1 MELTK
6 HFFFNLSLLIV
17 LLFLGLLWVERLNI
31 TRSIK
36 IVAFF
41 YLVISF
47 FICLAFSYP
56 IHEGFYLDLRNIPII
71 IGGLYMGLGPLL
83 GLVTIGIRGMYGID
97 FDFWLTAIFYSAIS
111 FSLWRLS
118 PFFLKQSSNQR
129 ILFSVGFTFL
139 LSLIQTVLEFVH
151 LPYPLFDVY
160 FAFLFIQPLG
170 VGMIAYYIEE
180 TRKSAILSER
190 LLKVNR
196 QEVIEKMGAAI
207 SHEIRNPL
215 TAAIGF
221 VQLLQSENIS
231 DENRLQYLSI
241 LRRELKSAERVIQDY
256 LNLSK
261 PEIKLVESLIVQEEI
276 QRVIQLLQPS
286 ANRNSVQVITYFSH
300 EATIEGD
307 RQKFHQCLV
316 NIMKNAI
323 EAMPNGG
330 ILKVETHST
339 QTNVR
344 ITIGD
349 TGSGMTSEQVVRLG
363 EPYYSTKGDKGT
375 GLGMIVVFSFIR
387 AMNGTIHV
395 ESELGVGTTFEIM
408 FSSSSISVAQ
418 TETKNTTSELV
429 LR

>member
-1 MELTK
+1 
-6 HFFFNLSLLIV
+6 
-17 LLFLGLLWVERLNI
+17 
-31 TRSIK
+31 
-36 IVAFF
+36 
-41 YLVISF
+41 
-47 FICLAFSYP
+47 
-56 IHEGFYLDLRNIPII
+56 
-71 IGGLYMGLGPLL
+71 MGLGPLL
-83 GLVTIGIRGMYGID
+83 GLVTIWIRGMYGAD

-118 PFFLKQSSNQR
+118 PFFLKRTSNQR
-129 ILFSVGFTFL
+129 ILFAVGFTFL

-151 LPYPLFDVY
+151 LPYHLYDVY

-180 TRKSAILSER
+180 TRKSTLWSEQ

-215 TAAIGF
+215 TAAMGF

-231 DENRLQYLSI
+231 EENRLQYLSI
-241 LRRELKSAERVIQDY
+241 IRRELKSAERVIQDY

-261 PEIKLVESLIVQEEI
+261 PEINLVESLIVQEEI
-276 QRVIQLLQPS
+276 QQVIQLLQPS
-286 ANRNSVQVITYFSH
+286 ANRNSVQVITNFSN
-300 EATIEGD
+300 ETAIEGD

-316 NIMKNAI
+316 NIMKNSI

-349 TGSGMTSEQVVRLG
+349 TGFGMTSEQVVRLG